1 VFVSLPL
8 TEGAKMDRPSS
19 KAQEDSLIEA
29 TLAGDDS
36 AACALVDYLRDHG
49 QGTLADELTPGGI
62 MPADP
67 RAVAVQL
74 LMKRLDWPAV
84 VDNVTQAL
92 KRIEKVLRAAVEGIA
107 EIDWTAVATAVAANQ
122 VTGDA
127 RRRMASPLVAGR
139 LPSRR

>member
-1 VFVSLPL
+1 
-8 TEGAKMDRPSS
+8 MDRPSS
-19 KAQEDSLIEA
+19 NAQEASLIEA

-49 QGTLADELTPGGI
+49 EGTLADELTPGGV
-62 MPADP
+62 MPAEP
-67 RAVAVQL
+67 RAVAVRL

-92 KRIEKVLRAAVEGIA
+92 KRIDKVLRKAVEGIA
-107 EIDWTAVATAVAANQ
+107 EIDWIAVATAVAANQ
-122 VTGDA
+122 VNGSAPA
-127 RRRMASPLVAGR
+127 RGQPVRPGR